1 MNKDQLFIKK
11 VTEAKN
17 RNLWGLPFFCFF
29 KKNDF
34 PLRGLTYENVK
45 EDYN

>member
-17 RNLWGLPFFCFF
+17 RNLWGLPFEE
-29 KKNDF
+29 
-34 PLRGLTYENVK
+34 LIWGG
-45 EDYN
+45 